1 APGDPDPLSIPV
13 NERAQI
19 SDGRLWVGLLAAPL
33 AWATQLL
40 LGWGSEELACTGERA
55 STTVA
60 GLELGH
66 FVVVVSF
73 AAATV
78 ALGGLVVAVTSRL
91 SVRDDALGRV
101 SFMAAAGILVSAVF
115 LGAIVLAGSAALV
128 LDPCE
133 AG

>member
-1 APGDPDPLSIPV
+1 V

-40 LGWGSEELACTGERA
+40 LSWGSEELACTTSA

-60 GLELGH
+60 GLELDH
-66 FVVVVSF
+66 FVVVVSL

-78 ALGGLVVAVTSRL
+78 ALGGLVVAVTSTL
-91 SVRDDALGRV
+91 SARDDALGRV
-101 SFMAAAGILVSAVF
+101 SFMAAAGILASAVF

>member
-1 APGDPDPLSIPV
+1 V

-40 LGWGSEELACTGERA
+40 LSWGSEELACTTSA

-60 GLELGH
+60 GLELDN
-66 FVVVVSF
+66 FVVVVSL

-78 ALGGLVVAVTSRL
+78 ALGGLVVAVTSTL
-91 SVRDDALGRV
+91 SARDDALGRV
-101 SFMAAAGILVSAVF
+101 SFMAAAGILASAVF

>member
-1 APGDPDPLSIPV
+1 V

-40 LGWGSEELACTGERA
+40 VGWGSEELACTTSA

-60 GLELGH
+60 GLELDN
-66 FVVVVSF
+66 FVVVVSL

-78 ALGGLVVAVTSRL
+78 ALGGLVVAVTSTL
-91 SVRDDALGRV
+91 SARDDGLGRV

>member
-1 APGDPDPLSIPV
+1 M

-40 LGWGSEELACTGERA
+40 LGWGTEELACTGERA

-66 FVVVVSF
+66 FVVVVSL

>member
-1 APGDPDPLSIPV
+1 V

-40 LGWGSEELACTGERA
+40 LSWGTEELACTNASA

-60 GLELGH
+60 GLELDH
-66 FVVVVSF
+66 FVVVVSL

-78 ALGGLVVAVTSRL
+78 ALGGLVVAVTSTL
-91 SVRDDALGRV
+91 SARDDALGRV
-101 SFMAAAGILVSAVF
+101 SFMAAAGILASAVF

>member
-1 APGDPDPLSIPV
+1 V

-40 LGWGSEELACTGERA
+40 LGWGSEELGCPTSA

-60 GLELGH
+60 GLELDN
-66 FVVVVSF
+66 FVVVVSL

-78 ALGGLVVAVTSRL
+78 ALGGLVVAVTSTL
-91 SVRDDALGRV
+91 SARDDTLGRV

>member
-1 APGDPDPLSIPV
+1 M

-40 LGWGSEELACTGERA
+40 LGWGTEELACTSPRA

-60 GLELGH
+60 GLELDH
-66 FVVVVSF
+66 FVVVVSL

-78 ALGGLVVAVTSRL
+78 ALGGLVVAVTSTL
-91 SVRDDALGRV
+91 SARDDALGRV
-101 SFMAAAGILVSAVF
+101 PFMAAAGILVSAVF